1 MGQVSCA
8 AYRDVVRKDPR
19 FIDYFQSATPV
30 NELGR
35 LNIGSRPAKR
45 KVPAPPCPWRVRKCV
60 RGHPYSRCLCP
71 TGNYRTWAG
80 GWQYLDKEL
89 PTPCPVKISLNFF

>member
-1 MGQVSCA
+1 LLVLQMSCDS
-8 AYRDVVRKDPR
+8 YRDVVRKHKH

-45 KVPAPPCPWRVRKCV
+45 KVR
-60 RGHPYSRCLCP
+60 H
-71 TGNYRTWAG
+71 
-80 GWQYLDKEL
+80 L
-89 PTPCPVKISLNFF
+89 PER

>member
-1 MGQVSCA
+1 MSCDS
-8 AYRDVVRKDPR
+8 YREVVRKNKY

-45 KVPAPPCPWRVRKCV
+45 KVHCGAVSV
-60 RGHPYSRCLCP
+60 ALHPYGSCALCNGTDVMQLP
-71 TGNYRTWAG
+71 G
-80 GWQYLDKEL
+80 GG
-89 PTPCPVKISLNFF
+89 PCAL

>member
-1 MGQVSCA
+1 MSCDS
-8 AYRDVVRKDPR
+8 YREVVRKNKY

-45 KVPAPPCPWRVRKCV
+45 KVRHGVLTGVLHTRCMQLAAV
-60 RGHPYSRCLCP
+60 HPVMAVTLCSRPMC
-71 TGNYRTWAG
+71 
-80 GWQYLDKEL
+80 
-89 PTPCPVKISLNFF
+89 

>member
-1 MGQVSCA
+1 MQMSCDS
-8 AYRDVVRKDPR
+8 YRDVVRKHKN

-45 KVPAPPCPWRVRKCV
+45 KVM
-60 RGHPYSRCLCP
+60 RCDA
-71 TGNYRTWAG
+71 RAG
-80 GWQYLDKEL
+80 DCWFHSNWDGDNGRFWLHTFLYKAY
-89 PTPCPVKISLNFF
+89 

>member
-1 MGQVSCA
+1 MQMSCDS
-8 AYRDVVRKDPR
+8 YRDVVRKHKH

-45 KVPAPPCPWRVRKCV
+45 KVCCCT
-60 RGHPYSRCLCP
+60 HPRLTCIVGTVL
-71 TGNYRTWAG
+71 
-80 GWQYLDKEL
+80 
-89 PTPCPVKISLNFF
+89 